1 VRDESQDSFGRIYSL
16 LLLLLFKYLTT
27 LPCLCEIKRKKE
39 EGKKR
44 KKRGK
49 KERIQNFV
57 DVGLSFTLQSTSPS
71 MRPGIA
77 TKTFLWP
84 HFLGNFV
91 HPPSFPDFLIECNF
105 YML

>member
-1 VRDESQDSFGRIYSL
+1 
-16 LLLLLFKYLTT
+16 
-27 LPCLCEIKRKKE
+27 
-39 EGKKR
+39 
-44 KKRGK
+44 
-49 KERIQNFV
+49 
-57 DVGLSFTLQSTSPS
+57 